1 MVKAQLYFT
10 KHRHSFTVYIKN
22 LEDLS
27 VSQIQELERF
37 SSLRHGYFDFEK
49 YSFTIQKNIDFH
61 EFVQVMHS
69 LEISSDIYETSS
81 TNKKSQKIG
90 FGKYK
95 GMFYSELPDSYLLW
109 LRNNYIGEDRVVIGD
124 ELKSRNL

>member
-10 KHRHSFTVYIKN
+10 KHRHSFTVFVKN
-22 LEDLS
+22 MEELS
-27 VSQIQELERF
+27 VTQIQELEKF
-37 SSLRHGYFDFEK
+37 SMLRHGYFNFEK
-49 YSFTIQKNIDFH
+49 YSFTIQKNLAFH
-61 EFVQVMHS
+61 EFVQVIHS
-69 LEISSDIYETSS
+69 LKISSDIYETVSNS
-81 TNKKSQKIG
+81 KQNKKIS

-109 LRNNYIGEDRVVIGD
+109 LKSNYNGEDRILIND